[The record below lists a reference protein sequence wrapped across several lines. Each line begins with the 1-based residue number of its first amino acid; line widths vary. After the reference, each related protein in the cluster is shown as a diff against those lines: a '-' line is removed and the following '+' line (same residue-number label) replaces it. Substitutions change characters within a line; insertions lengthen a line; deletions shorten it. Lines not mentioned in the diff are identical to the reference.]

1 MLEELGTPFYYP
13 TSNNPVLFIKSKK
26 GLDVYYDPTY
36 EMLLEIEDRYGLPAN
51 EVADFIKGMAPGEH
65 TLLIDV
71 EAYLKAKEPSE
82 MRALNEKITKLEQKN
97 IDLQQKLHKMERS
110 TRADILRRIARQL
123 TEEADQV
130 KPLFDED

>member
-1 MLEELGTPFYYP
+1 MPEEFGTPFYYP
-13 TSNNPVLFIKSKK
+13 TSNNPVLFIKSKES
-26 GLDVYYDPTY
+26 LDVFYNPNY
-36 EMLLEIEDRYGLPAN
+36 ETLREIEDRYGVLAN
-51 EVADFIKGMAPGEH
+51 EVDELIKGMIPGEH

-82 MRALNEKITKLEQKN
+82 MSALNEKIAKLEQKN

-130 KPLFDED
+130 KPLF